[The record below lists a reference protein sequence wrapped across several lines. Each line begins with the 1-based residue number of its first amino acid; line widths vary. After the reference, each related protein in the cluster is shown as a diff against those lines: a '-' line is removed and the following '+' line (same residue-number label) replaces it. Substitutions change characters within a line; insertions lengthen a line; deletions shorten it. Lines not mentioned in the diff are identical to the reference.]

1 MSMTRPRLTRTG
13 ARRSGDDYQDLV
25 AAEAMLRIL
34 KHPSRYGWVKLEAKE
49 AGKLDDVLVLRRDG
63 IVEATQVK
71 YSTDTLR
78 PNDPWTWD
86 RFLKTSKTGPSLLQD
101 WFNSVKQLDE
111 AFVSTEP
118 KLVSN
123 RKAGDDLHL
132 DGNGR
137 VDVSLTCDGIL
148 DKIQS
153 QLDENTSEFLERFRF
168 EVGEQDLVA
177 LDERLSREYERIGVS
192 AHGWLNLKDA
202 IRRWIRCE
210 QLPVDGQIRLT
221 QVRLACLWSE
231 LRPLPQDLEVPP
243 DYTFPPDFHDHFLQ
257 RINEGMGS
265 TIVLTA
271 GPGMG
276 KSTYLSRLVQELEG
290 AGRPAIRHH
299 YALQSTNPSDR
310 FKANRVAES
319 LMAHIQR
326 DLSEFLGEIGTENPN
341 PQDFRD
347 WLTEVGQQLHESSR
361 LLVLVIDGLDH
372 AWRETDSREE
382 LTALFDQLIP
392 VPVGT
397 VLVVGTQPVADNQL
411 PRALLVDAP
420 RVHWETLPRLDVK
433 AVADWLRHHE
443 DLLPISRPSDEDEY
457 PHAQTAELLHAKTT
471 GHPLVLKYVIEQI
484 DQLGE
489 HLTVDAVEAIL
500 AQPAESVD
508 DYYRGLW
515 VSLSEQAR
523 DAVFLLAISR
533 FPWPKDSLIDCL
545 QLVGY
550 DTGNALTARSSILHL
565 LGRDLMGQKAFH
577 SSLIQFV
584 IQLPEFG
591 DRVTT
596 LRSAILEWLES
607 TAPDFWRR
615 SHLWTFQLEA
625 GDENPLLSGTDRQ
638 WTVDSLAAGH
648 PTREVVR
655 VLETAAWRAIEIGDF
670 PKYVDRGL
678 LTDYVES
685 IRHQG
690 EATRWM
696 FATQLALDADEYL
709 KLRSTAEIFN
719 LSDSHLLELAK
730 HLYAADEKD
739 GVDRCFDEVNR
750 RNRREIGGLYSSTNR
765 EDWYAYTAQ
774 LAGLNG
780 VSPSR
785 IVDFLRISSSDNVQV
800 EVVEN
805 WIAGLRCV
813 GDVSSAIQVLELDVS
828 REVRRSLSRY
838 TAVQATREQID
849 LTTNDCENM
858 LPLYASLY
866 RLVHS
871 RDCSSDILDE
881 PVIPADEFSFDYAE
895 FPMQIGRYVHDL
907 FFHLV
912 LQEIQSRG
920 STETWR
926 PDDEVGWWLK
936 LSLPSLC
943 QGARWVAESWVNEGQ
958 FAVTAAFDA
967 TASLVQPPL
976 DGDLAQRR
984 RSDGFEIALQT
995 ITEDLLALRGAASGE
1010 VRLSSNE
1017 ADSIAE
1023 HPFCRY
1029 RQVLACIVEGSI
1041 DVSKSTFESV
1051 CISIQSELA
1060 ATIEPFSE
1068 RATVYAMLANGCAR
1082 HGMIERAKR
1091 YLSEAAENLVGYGYH
1106 KDLSLWT
1113 ALQAIETVAS
1123 NSPVEQSWFYEI
1135 APAVAAIDEFT
1146 DGDET
1151 GHLPAEL
1158 GALLLLSDANLA
1170 IKYVKSLTDD
1180 EKYGDV
1186 EDITREIVR
1195 NGDLTD
1201 PVISSLVSTC
1211 IEPSLVRILEER
1223 ASSGDEMAVEML
1235 RLSPSFSSGLPDNDA
1250 STDTY
1255 YPSLMDEPLDDG
1267 DLTGPDWHLN
1277 YPPADLDRLVKQ
1289 ISSLSQ
1295 PQIANKLTSWLRD
1308 WADSGC
1314 ASDALNAAEQHYLVD
1329 DRLVVDNQT
1338 VLVVKRIGGLSRSY
1352 DWLVRAQ
1359 QSNYGWMPRWTSHE
1373 ETKNRWSML
1382 KRDFPEAWHDF
1393 LIRSIKPKR
1402 GHSHWFVG
1410 TFAHLIEYLVFLD
1423 REEDARAAANQLVE
1437 TISGLVSGQD
1447 LPVPDWA
1454 DQG

>member
-1 MSMTRPRLTRTG
+1 MTRPRLTPAG

-25 AAEAMLRIL
+25 AAEAMLKIL
-34 KHPSRYGWVKLEAKE
+34 KYPSQYEWVKLEAKE

-101 WFNSVKQLDE
+101 WFDSVKQLDE

-123 RKAGDDLHL
+123 RNAGDDLHL
-132 DGNGR
+132 DANGR

-221 QVRLACLWSE
+221 QVCLACLWSE

-243 DYTFPPDFHDHFLQ
+243 DYTLPPDFHDHFLQ

-290 AGRPAIRHH
+290 AGQPAIRHH
-299 YALQSTNPSDR
+299 YALQSTNSSDR

-326 DLSEFLGEIGTENPN
+326 DLSEFLGEFGTENPN
-341 PQDFRD
+341 PQDLRD
-347 WLTEVGQQLHESSR
+347 WLTEVGQQLHVSSR

-484 DQLGE
+484 AQLGE
-489 HLTVDAVEAIL
+489 HLTFDAVEAIL

-523 DAVFLLAISR
+523 DAVSLLAISR

-545 QLVGY
+545 RLARY
-550 DTGNALTARSSILHL
+550 ETGSALAAQSSILHL
-565 LGRDLMGQKAFH
+565 LGRDLMGYRAFH

-584 IQLPEFG
+584 IQLPEFA
-591 DRVTT
+591 DRETT
-596 LRSAILEWLES
+596 LRNAILEWLENR
-607 TAPDFWRR
+607 APDYWRR
-615 SHLWTFQLEA
+615 SFLWTMKFEA

-638 WTVDSLAAGH
+638 WTVDALAAGH
-648 PTREVVR
+648 PTNEVAR
-655 VLETAAWRAIEIGDF
+655 VLKTAAWRAIEIGDF
-670 PKYVDRGL
+670 PTYVDRGL
-678 LTDYVES
+678 LADYVES
-685 IRHQG
+685 IRYQG

-785 IVDFLRISSSDNVQV
+785 IVDFLRRSSSENVQV
-800 EVVEN
+800 EVIEN
-805 WIAGLRCV
+805 WIAGLRRV
-813 GDVSSAIQVLELDVS
+813 GNVSSAIRALELGVS
-828 REVRRSLSRY
+828 PEVRRSLSRY

-849 LTTNDCENM
+849 LSTNDCENM

-866 RLVHS
+866 RLVRS

-920 STETWR
+920 STENWR

-936 LSLPSLC
+936 LSLPSLY
-943 QGARWVAESWVNEGQ
+943 QGARSVAESWVNEGQ

-995 ITEDLLALRGAASGE
+995 ITEDLLAFRGATIGE
-1010 VRLSSNE
+1010 FRLRTQE

-1023 HPFCRY
+1023 HPFSGH
-1029 RQVLACIVEGSI
+1029 RQVLASIVEG
-1041 DVSKSTFESV
+1041 DVNVSESTFEST
-1051 CISIQSELA
+1051 CNSIESELA
-1060 ATIEPFSE
+1060 TTIEPFSE

-1082 HGMIERAKR
+1082 HGMIERAEKYMR
-1091 YLSEAAENLVGYGYH
+1091 RGAENLIGYGYH
-1106 KDLSLWT
+1106 KDPLLST
-1113 ALQAIETVAS
+1113 ALRAIGAAAAAS
-1123 NSPVEQSWFYEI
+1123 GAEQSWF
-1135 APAVAAIDEFT
+1135 FHT
-1146 DGDET
+1146 RTGD
-1151 GHLPAEL
+1151 
-1158 GALLLLSDANLA
+1158 S
-1170 IKYVKSLTDD
+1170 
-1180 EKYGDV
+1180 
-1186 EDITREIVR
+1186 
-1195 NGDLTD
+1195 
-1201 PVISSLVSTC
+1201 C
-1211 IEPSLVRILEER
+1211 
-1223 ASSGDEMAVEML
+1223 
-1235 RLSPSFSSGLPDNDA
+1235 
-1250 STDTY
+1250 
-1255 YPSLMDEPLDDG
+1255 
-1267 DLTGPDWHLN
+1267 
-1277 YPPADLDRLVKQ
+1277 DR
-1289 ISSLSQ
+1289 
-1295 PQIANKLTSWLRD
+1295 
-1308 WADSGC
+1308 
-1314 ASDALNAAEQHYLVD
+1314 
-1329 DRLVVDNQT
+1329 
-1338 VLVVKRIGGLSRSY
+1338 
-1352 DWLVRAQ
+1352 
-1359 QSNYGWMPRWTSHE
+1359 
-1373 ETKNRWSML
+1373 
-1382 KRDFPEAWHDF
+1382 
-1393 LIRSIKPKR
+1393 
-1402 GHSHWFVG
+1402 
-1410 TFAHLIEYLVFLD
+1410 
-1423 REEDARAAANQLVE
+1423 
-1437 TISGLVSGQD
+1437 
-1447 LPVPDWA
+1447 
-1454 DQG
+1454 